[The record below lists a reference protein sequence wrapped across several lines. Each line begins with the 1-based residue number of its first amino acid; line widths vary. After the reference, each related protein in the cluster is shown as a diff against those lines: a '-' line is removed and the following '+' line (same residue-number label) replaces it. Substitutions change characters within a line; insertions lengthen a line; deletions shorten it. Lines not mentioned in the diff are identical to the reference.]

1 MKSKKYLIFLLIMA
15 VSLFSSAVFAAD
27 VLTVSLVNQDPD
39 PAIAGSIV
47 EVRIGVENTE
57 GIISENAV
65 LELDDQYPFSMVPG
79 ESAVKKIGTLGSYQT
94 GDNYKIIK
102 FRIQVD
108 KNAPAGTYDLVFW
121 QYQEGE
127 KEAGGI
133 KKTVSID
140 VKSKEGAEVIYI
152 DKTDLVPGKQ
162 TDLKFVI
169 NNVGSA
175 PLRDLVF
182 SWENADGIILPVGSD
197 NTKYIKYIDVGESAE
212 LDYKVIA
219 DSNADPGLYKLDLS
233 LKYTDPLAGTDK
245 EINTLAG
252 VYVGGITDFDVAFSE
267 SSAGETSFSIA
278 NIGSNPA
285 FSVSVIIPQQ
295 EGWRVSGSNS
305 VIIGHLNKGDYTV
318 ASFALQSGG
327 GSAGMMPPA
336 LDFSKMTEEERQA
349 LREQR
354 TSQAK
359 QAVLVQIAYTD
370 TMGNRNTVEKEVP
383 LNPSAMTSSV
393 TSADGTTT
401 SMANGFRGRM
411 VQQQS
416 FWSKYKWYIL
426 GIAAAVVLLVI
437 YQKYKRKKLENPK
450 FRLCSLF
457 KRKK

>member
-1 MKSKKYLIFLLIMA
+1 MKSKIWLLSLLLIITVSGFSVA
-15 VSLFSSAVFAAD
+15 VSAAD

-57 GIISENAV
+57 SIISDSAV

-79 ESAVKKIGTLGSYQT
+79 ESAVKKIGMLGAYQT

-121 QYQEGE
+121 QYQEGQ
-127 KEAGGI
+127 KEAAGI
-133 KKTVSID
+133 RKTVSVDI
-140 VKSKEGAEVIYI
+140 KSKEGVEVIYI

-162 TDLKFVI
+162 TDVQFVI

-175 PLRDLVF
+175 PLRDLTF
-182 SWENADGIILPVGSD
+182 SWSNADGVILPVGSD

-212 LDYKVIA
+212 LDYKVVA

-233 LKYTDPLAGTDK
+233 LKYENPLTGEDE
-245 EINTLAG
+245 EISTIAG

-267 SSAGETSFSIA
+267 SSVGETSFSIA

-285 FSVSVIIPQQ
+285 FSVSVIVPQQ

-305 VIIGHLNKGDYTV
+305 VIIGNLNKGDYTV
-318 ASFALQSGG
+318 ASFSLQSGG
-327 GSAGMMPPA
+327 AGIMPSV
-336 LDFSKMTEEERQA
+336 DFSKMTDEERRQLMA
-349 LREQR
+349 QR
-354 TSQAK
+354 MSQSK
-359 QAVLVQIAYTD
+359 QTVLMQIAYTD
-370 TMGNRNTVEKEVP
+370 TMGNRNTIEKEVQ
-383 LNPSAMTSSV
+383 LNPSAMTSAEGPTV
-393 TSADGTTT
+393 GGPA
-401 SMANGFRGRM
+401 AGFRGRM
-411 VQQQS
+411 VRQES
-416 FWSKYKWYIL
+416 FWSKYQWYFIGL
-426 GIAAAVVLLVI
+426 AVVIILLI
-437 YQKYKRKKLENPK
+437 AYKKYKRKKLENPK
-450 FRLCSLF
+450 FKLSSVL